1 MADERE
7 PEAAKPAEKPV
18 RKPMTRKRRRVILIG
33 IGAAFILAASL
44 LVGVGMRDSIVFF
57 FSPSELAER
66 APGPDQRLRVGG
78 LVVEGSVTR
87 EDDGAVSFVVT
98 DGAMEQ
104 KIAFAGILPDLFRE
118 GQGIIAEGR
127 LQPGGTFV
135 AEEVLAKHDEK
146 YMPKEI
152 AETLKEEGHF
162 RPTDEEGSG
171 VSRAEGAEADAD
183 G

>member
-1 MADERE
+1 MA
-7 PEAAKPAEKPV
+7 
-18 RKPMTRKRRRVILIG
+18 MTRKRRRIILIG
-33 IGAAFILAASL
+33 IGAGFVLAASL

-57 FSPSELAER
+57 FSPSEIAER

-87 EDDGAVSFVVT
+87 ESDGSVAFTVT

-104 KIAFAGILPDLFRE
+104 RIAFHGILPDLFRE

-127 LQPGGTFV
+127 LQPGGVFV
-135 AEEVLAKHDEK
+135 ADEVLAKHDEK

-152 AETLKEEGHF
+152 AETLKSEGHYK
-162 RPTDEEGSG
+162 PEYGAD
-171 VSRAEGAEADAD
+171 APEGAGEAKATDAD